1 MPNISI
7 IVVLKSRIL
16 AFGRPVDK
24 RTTGIS
30 VVH

>member
-7 IVVLKSRIL
+7 IVILKSRIL
-16 AFGRPVDK
+16 AFSKLVDK

-30 VVH
+30 IVH